1 MSPERRC
8 SLRHLCRWPV
18 RVTDEESGSYL
29 DGVTRDVGLFGCFV
43 ETTTPFFSGR
53 TIVLKITRDD
63 QTFTVVGE
71 VTHAVASEG
80 MGIAFGAMAS
90 KGYTLLQEWL
100 KEDPRGDAQQQEL
113 TRLAKA

>member
-1 MSPERRC
+1 
-8 SLRHLCRWPV
+8 
-18 RVTDEESGSYL
+18 
-29 DGVTRDVGLFGCFV
+29 
-43 ETTTPFFSGR
+43 
-53 TIVLKITRDD
+53 
-63 QTFTVVGE
+63 

-100 KEDPRGDAQQQEL
+100 KEDPRSDSQQQEL